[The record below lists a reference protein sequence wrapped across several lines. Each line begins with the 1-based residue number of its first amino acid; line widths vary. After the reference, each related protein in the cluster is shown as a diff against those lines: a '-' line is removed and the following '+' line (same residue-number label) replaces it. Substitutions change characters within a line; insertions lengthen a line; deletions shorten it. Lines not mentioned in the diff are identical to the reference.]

1 MKKNCYKYKEM
12 LKNKGSP
19 RANGASN
26 SGKQSDQAGIVKEAL
41 EEPCDILSVDTSR
54 GKGRFTDT

>member
-1 MKKNCYKYKEM
+1 M